1 MAKEFKWQGMDEE
14 QIKKLEL
21 KEFMKLIP
29 ARSRR
34 SLKRGFTAEQKNLL
48 QKIDDQEKNI
58 KTQCR
63 DMVILP
69 KMIGLT
75 IKIYNGKEWVPLII
89 TAEMVGH
96 CLGEFSLTRKGVAHS
111 AAGVGATR
119 SSKAVSAR

>member
-1 MAKEFKWQGMDEE
+1 MDEE

-21 KEFMKLIP
+21 KRFIELIP

-34 SLKRGFTAEQKNLL
+34 SLKRGFTVEQKKLL
-48 QKIDDQEKNI
+48 EKIDANEKNI
-58 KTQCR
+58 RTQCR

-69 KMIGLT
+69 RMIGLT
-75 IKIYNGKEWVPLII
+75 LKIYNGKEWVPLII
-89 TAEMVGH
+89 TGEMVGRY
-96 CLGEFSLTRKGVAHS
+96 LGEFSLTRKGVAHS